1 MTASPCT
8 GVCRLDDTTGW
19 CLGCGRTIGEIAAW
33 STLDDEGKRRVWA
46 MLPGRLAQLPPPHP
60 LPPAAR

>member
-8 GVCRLDDTTGW
+8 GVCRLHDATGW
-19 CLGCGRTIGEIAAW
+19 CLGCGRSIGEIAAW
-33 STLDDEGKRRVWA
+33 STLDDEGKRHVWA
-46 MLPGRLAQLPPPHP
+46 MLPGRLAQLPPSRP